1 MPQRKLYPILLISI
15 EDEVNGMGKHLD
27 TEAASRIEAAA
38 ADWFFQSSLDMF
50 VVLKDDVIIRV
61 NPAWTNLTGWAP
73 EDTLGRPIRDFF
85 HLHDSEVIYAIA
97 DSLRAVGHARSEHRL
112 ARKGGGWLWVRSQSK
127 TLEGAGLLIVFQ
139 DHSEERSREIVRQ
152 QAERS
157 NELLRTAAGVYVWR
171 FNPRKGVYVFD
182 QDIPTPS
189 APMGG
194 VRVMTVSE
202 MTMSIHAEDRGR
214 VWEAFSLTLRTGE
227 HVEIDYRYLDPGND
241 TWAHMHCAWRGVRGS
256 SPDVYDVIGI
266 SQNVTELVA
275 ARDAALGAAEAK
287 SQFLANMSHEIR
299 TPMNGVLGVLHLL
312 KTEKLS
318 DDGRRLLNEALN
330 CGEML
335 SELLNDIID
344 FSKIEAGKLELSAEP
359 VDPAELMRGVVDML
373 RPQAEAKGLYL
384 RFEAPPKGDEGDLGW
399 AATDPLRLRQALFNL
414 LGNAV
419 KFTLEGGVV
428 ARLSGKRTDDKVRLR
443 FEIDDTG
450 VGIGEEAG
458 KQLFERFRQGD
469 GSTTRRFGGSG
480 LGLAICRRLAEL
492 MGGEVGFESEL
503 GKGSTFWLEV
513 DADACAEPDQDEHEA
528 DGPLFAGLRVL
539 LVEDNATNR
548 LIATRMLEALGV
560 RVATADDGIQGVA
573 AAHEGFDLI
582 LMDIQMPGMDG
593 IEATQRIRAMKGP
606 AGTAPILAMTA
617 NAMAH
622 QQASYIAAGMDG
634 AIAKPLSPIAL
645 TQAIAQALV
654 TERPSARKAS

>member
-1 MPQRKLYPILLISI
+1 
-15 EDEVNGMGKHLD
+15 MGKHLD

-50 VVLKDDVIIRV
+50 VILQDDVIIRV
-61 NPAWTNLTGWAP
+61 NPAWTDLTGWTS

-85 HLHDSEVIYAIA
+85 HLHDTEVIHAIA
-97 DSLRAVGHARSEHRL
+97 DALRMVGQARSQHRL

-127 TLEGAGLLIVFQ
+127 VLPGAGADGGLLIVFQ
-139 DHSEERSREIVRQ
+139 DFSEDRAREISRQ
-152 QAERS
+152 QVERS
-157 NELLRTAAGVYVWR
+157 NELLRSAAGVYVWR

-189 APMGG
+189 SPQGG
-194 VRVMTVSE
+194 VRTMTVTE
-202 MTMSIHAEDRGR
+202 MTMSIHEEDRER
-214 VWEAFSLTLRTGE
+214 VWGAFSKTLRRGE
-227 HVEIDYRYLDPGND
+227 HVEIDYRYLDPANGE
-241 TWAHMHCAWRGVRGS
+241 WAHMHCAWRGVRGS
-256 SPDVYDVIGI
+256 SPDAWDVIGI

-312 KTEKLS
+312 KNESLT
-318 DDGRRLLNEALN
+318 DDGRRLLNEALG

-335 SELLNDIID
+335 SALLNDIID
-344 FSKIEAGKLELSAEP
+344 FSKIEAGKLELATEP
-359 VDPAELMRGVVDML
+359 VEPAELLAGVADML

-384 RFEAPPKGDEGDLGW
+384 RVEAPPRGKEGDLGW
-399 AATDPLRLRQALFNL
+399 VATDPLRLRQALFNL

-428 ARLSGKRTDDKVRLR
+428 ARLSGRRNGDRARLR
-443 FEIDDTG
+443 FEIQDTG
-450 VGIGEEAG
+450 VGIGEEAAAN
-458 KQLFERFRQGD
+458 LFERFRQGD

-480 LGLAICRRLAEL
+480 LGLAICRRLAEM
-492 MGGEVGFESEL
+492 MGGEVGFESKL
-503 GKGSTFWLEV
+503 GEGSTFWLEV
-513 DADACAEPDQDEHEA
+513 EADACAASTGETEEA
-528 DGPLFAGLRVL
+528 DGALFGGLRIL

-548 LIATRMLEALGV
+548 LIAGRMLEALGA
-560 RVATADDGIQGVA
+560 RIDIAEDGVQGVA
-573 AAHEGFDLI
+573 AATRGGFDLI

-593 IEATQRIRAMKGP
+593 VEATHRIRALKGP
-606 AGTAPILAMTA
+606 AGEVPILAMTA

-622 QQASYIAAGMDG
+622 QQAGYLAAGMDG
-634 AIAKPLSPIAL
+634 AIAKPLSPTAL
-645 TQAIAQALV
+645 TQAIAQAL
-654 TERPSARKAS
+654 TADRPGTRKAS

>member
-1 MPQRKLYPILLISI
+1 
-15 EDEVNGMGKHLD
+15 MGKHLD

-50 VVLKDDVIIRV
+50 VVLHDDAIIRV
-61 NPAWTNLTGWAP
+61 NPAWTELTGWTP

-85 HLHDSEVIYAIA
+85 HLHDTDVIHAIA
-97 DSLRAVGHARSEHRL
+97 DALRTVGQARAQHRL

-127 TLEGAGLLIVFQ
+127 VLPGAGTDGGLLIVFQ
-139 DHSEERSREIVRQ
+139 DFSEDRAREIARQ
-152 QAERS
+152 QSERS

-189 APMGG
+189 APQGG
-194 VRVMTVSE
+194 VRTMTVAE
-202 MTMSIHAEDRGR
+202 MTLSIHAEDRER
-214 VWEAFSLTLRTGE
+214 VWEAFSRTLRTGE
-227 HVEIDYRYLDPGND
+227 HVEVDYRYLDPVTD
-241 TWAHMHCAWRGVRGS
+241 AWAHMHCAWRGVRGS
-256 SPDVYDVIGI
+256 SPEAFDVIGI

-275 ARDAALGAAEAK
+275 ARDAALAAADAK

-312 KTEKLS
+312 KTERLT
-318 DDGRRLLNEALN
+318 DDGRRLLTEALG

-344 FSKIEAGKLELSAEP
+344 FSKIEAGKLELTTEP
-359 VDPAELMRGVVDML
+359 VEPAELLAGVADML

-384 RFEAPPKGDEGDLGW
+384 RIETPPRNQEGDLGW

-428 ARLSGKRTDDKVRLR
+428 ARLASQRIDDRVRLR
-443 FEIDDTG
+443 FEIQDTG
-450 VGIGEEAG
+450 VGIGHEAAAN
-458 KQLFERFRQGD
+458 LFERFRQGD

-480 LGLAICRRLAEL
+480 LGLAICRRLAEM
-492 MGGEVGFESEL
+492 MGGEVGFESKL
-503 GKGSTFWLEV
+503 GHGSTFWLEV
-513 DADACAEPDQDEHEA
+513 EAQACAAPVQHDDEIDA
-528 DGPLFAGLRVL
+528 PPFAGLSVL
-539 LVEDNATNR
+539 IVEDNATNR
-548 LIATRMLEALGV
+548 LIATRMLEALGA
-560 RVATADDGIQGVA
+560 RVAAAEDGVQGVA
-573 AAHEGFDLI
+573 AARQGFDLI

-593 IEATQRIRAMKGP
+593 VEATHRIRALKGP

-622 QQASYIAAGMDG
+622 QQAAYLAAGMDG
-634 AIAKPLSPIAL
+634 AIAKPLSPSAL
-645 TQAIAQALV
+645 THAIAAAL
-654 TERPSARKAS
+654 TLEQRGTRKAS

>member
-1 MPQRKLYPILLISI
+1 
-15 EDEVNGMGKHLD
+15 MGKHLD

-50 VVLKDDVIIRV
+50 VVLQDDAIIRV
-61 NPAWTNLTGWAP
+61 NPAWTDLTGWTP

-85 HLHDSEVIYAIA
+85 HLHDTEVIYAIA
-97 DSLRAVGHARSEHRL
+97 DALRAVGHARSQHRL

-127 TLEGAGLLIVFQ
+127 VLEGGGLLIVFQ
-139 DHSEERSREIVRQ
+139 DFSEDRAHEIARQ
-152 QAERS
+152 QTERS

-189 APMGG
+189 SPQGG
-194 VRVMTVSE
+194 VRTMTVSE
-202 MTMSIHAEDRGR
+202 MTMSIHEDDRER
-214 VWEAFSLTLRTGE
+214 VWEGFSRTLRRGE
-227 HVEIDYRYLDPGND
+227 HVEIDYRYLDPA
-241 TWAHMHCAWRGVRGS
+241 TSQWTHMHCAWRGVRGS
-256 SPDVYDVIGI
+256 SPDAWDVIGI
-266 SQNVTELVA
+266 SQNVTELVE

-312 KTEKLS
+312 KNESLT
-318 DDGRRLLNEALN
+318 DDGRRLLNEALG

-344 FSKIEAGKLELSAEP
+344 FSKIEAGKLELTTEP
-359 VDPAELMRGVVDML
+359 VEPADLLAGVADML

-384 RFEAPPKGDEGDLGW
+384 RVEVFPNEEGGDLGW
-399 AATDPLRLRQALFNL
+399 VAADPLRLRQALFNL

-428 ARLSGKRTDDKVRLR
+428 ARLSGHRDGDRARLR
-443 FEIDDTG
+443 FEIQDTG

-458 KQLFERFRQGD
+458 KQLFERFSQGD

-480 LGLAICRRLAEL
+480 LGLAICKRLAEM
-492 MGGEVGFESEL
+492 MGGEVGFDSTL
-503 GKGSTFWLEV
+503 GEGSTFWLELDV
-513 DADACAEPDQDEHEA
+513 EACAAPHLGQGASPADEPDT
-528 DGPLFAGLRVL
+528 PLFAGLRVL

-548 LIATRMLEALGV
+548 LIAGRMLEALGA
-560 RVATADDGIQGVA
+560 RIDTAEDGVQGVA
-573 AAHEGFDLI
+573 AATRGGFDLI

-593 IEATQRIRAMKGP
+593 VEATHRIRALKGQ
-606 AGTAPILAMTA
+606 AGAVPILAMTA

-622 QQASYIAAGMDG
+622 QQAAYLAAGMDG
-634 AIAKPLSPIAL
+634 AVAKPLSPAAL
-645 TQAIAQALV
+645 TQAIARAL
-654 TERPSARKAS
+654 TAERSGTRKAS